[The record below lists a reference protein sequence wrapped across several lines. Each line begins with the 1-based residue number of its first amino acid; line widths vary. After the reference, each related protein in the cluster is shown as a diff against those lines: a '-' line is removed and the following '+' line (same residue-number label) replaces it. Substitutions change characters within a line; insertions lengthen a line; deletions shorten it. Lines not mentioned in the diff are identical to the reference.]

1 MASQSAPRPH
11 SSVIQDWSS
20 PLSTAHDESFLRIVH
35 QLETAYWMWSVNLDE
50 ALGLRRTGRGSKAS
64 LVLGISPALCD
75 RLSYPLLGSLRAMLF
90 HTLHF
95 GTSPNLAPLAAYNF
109 QLVSSQ
115 RAARFNSLFSK
126 LLLTHKSQFQY
137 KLSVLVELVA
147 DLSSS
152 YVQASE
158 ELNEGISIEEDQDW
172 EALQA
177 SHYDLNTCLQE
188 TIVLLKSFLL
198 ALPDT
203 QLKEF
208 NLSLQQQ
215 MASSPGLS
223 ASLSRNLAHRRVTV
237 IKGQ

>member
-11 SSVIQDWSS
+11 SSVIRDWGS
-20 PLSTAHDESFLRIVH
+20 PLSTAHDESFLRTVH

-50 ALGLRRTGRGSKAS
+50 ALGFRRTGRGSKAS

-90 HTLHF
+90 HARHF

-115 RAARFNSLFSK
+115 RAARFNNIFSK

-137 KLSVLVELVA
+137 KVTILAELIA
-147 DLSSS
+147 DLSFS
-152 YVQASE
+152 YVQASA
-158 ELNEGISIEEDQDW
+158 ELNEGLSIEEDHDW
-172 EALQA
+172 EALEA

-208 NLSLQQQ
+208 NVSLQHQ
-215 MASSPGLS
+215 MAS
-223 ASLSRNLAHRRVTV
+223 ASDLATPLPPNLAHRRVTV

>member
-1 MASQSAPRPH
+1 MASQFPTRPH
-11 SSVIQDWSS
+11 SSVIQDWGS
-20 PLSTAHDESFLRIVH
+20 PLSTAHDESFLRTVR

-50 ALGLRRTGRGSKAS
+50 ALGFRRTGRGSKAS
-64 LVLGISPALCD
+64 LVLGISSALCD
-75 RLSYPLLGSLRAMLF
+75 RLAYPLLGSLRAMLF
-90 HTLHF
+90 HARHF

-115 RAARFNSLFSK
+115 RTARFNNLFSK

-137 KLSVLVELVA
+137 KLTALAELVA
-147 DLSSS
+147 DLSFS
-152 YVQASE
+152 YVLASE
-158 ELNEGISIEEDQDW
+158 ELNEGLSLEEDQDW

-203 QLKEF
+203 QLEEF

-215 MASSPGLS
+215 MATSPGLS
-223 ASLSRNLAHRRVTV
+223 PSLSRNLAHRRVTV

>member
-11 SSVIQDWSS
+11 PSVIQDWTSS
-20 PLSTAHDESFLRIVH
+20 LSTAHDESFLRAVH

-50 ALGLRRTGRGSKAS
+50 ALGFRRTGRGSKAS
-64 LVLGISPALCD
+64 LLLGISPALCD
-75 RLSYPLLGSLRAMLF
+75 RLSHPLLGSLRAMLF
-90 HTLHF
+90 HARHF
-95 GTSPNLAPLAAYNF
+95 GTSPTLAPLASYNF
-109 QLVSSQ
+109 QLISSQ

-137 KLSVLVELVA
+137 KLSVLADLVE

-152 YVQASE
+152 YVQASA
-158 ELNEGISIEEDQDW
+158 ELNEGLSMEEDQDW
-172 EALQA
+172 EALEA
-177 SHYDLNTCLQE
+177 SHYDLNTCLRE

-203 QLKEF
+203 QLREF
-208 NLSLQQQ
+208 NLCLQQQ
-215 MASSPGLS
+215 MAFSPDL
-223 ASLSRNLAHRRVTV
+223 AAPLPRNLAHRRITL

>member
-1 MASQSAPRPH
+1 MASQPAPRPRP
-11 SSVIQDWSS
+11 SVIQDWNSR
-20 PLSTAHDESFLRIVH
+20 LSTAHDESFSRTVIC
-35 QLETAYWMWSVNLDE
+35 LERAYSVWSINLNE
-50 ALGLRRTGRGSKAS
+50 ALGFRRIGRGTKAS

-75 RLSYPLLGSLRAMLF
+75 RLSHPLLGSLRAMLF
-90 HTLHF
+90 HARHF
-95 GTSPNLAPLAAYNF
+95 GTSPSHAPLAPYNF

-115 RAARFNSLFSK
+115 RAARFNTLFSK

-137 KLSVLVELVA
+137 KLSVLAELVA

-158 ELNEGISIEEDQDW
+158 ELNEGVSVEEDHDW
-172 EALQA
+172 EALEA
-177 SHYDLNTCLQE
+177 SHYDLNTCLRE

-215 MASSPGLS
+215 MAWSPGLFTP
-223 ASLSRNLAHRRVTV
+223 LTRNLAHRRMAV